1 MFLRALDWLLTAV
14 HLLVISAFLLLWIWP
29 STRKLHLM
37 LVCAVAVSWFGIGF
51 WKGWGYCFITDWHWR
66 IKHALGVRDASGS
79 FIHYL
84 VQAAGI
90 PASPQLTDRVVAVVF
105 SIVVLLSLALNG
117 MSGFRGSADH

>member
-1 MFLRALDWLLTAV
+1 MRVLDWLLTAMHV
-14 HLLVISAFLLLWIWP
+14 LVISAFLLLWIWP
-29 STRKLHLM
+29 STRKLHLI

-66 IKHALGVRDASGS
+66 VKAALGDRAGSGS

-84 VQAAGI
+84 VQGAGI
-90 PASPQLTDRVVAVVF
+90 PATPQLTDRVVAVVF

-117 MSGFRGSADH
+117 WTMFKR

>member
-1 MFLRALDWLLTAV
+1 MLLLRVLDWLLTAL
-14 HLLVISAFLLLWIWP
+14 HLLVMSAFLLLWIWP

-51 WKGWGYCFITDWHWR
+51 WRGWGYCFITDLHWR
-66 IKHALGVRDASGS
+66 IKHTLGDREASGS

-90 PASPQLTDRVVAVVF
+90 PASAQLTDRVVACVF
-105 SIVVLLSLALNG
+105 ATVVLLTLALNG
-117 MSGFRGSADH
+117 VDFYKSRS